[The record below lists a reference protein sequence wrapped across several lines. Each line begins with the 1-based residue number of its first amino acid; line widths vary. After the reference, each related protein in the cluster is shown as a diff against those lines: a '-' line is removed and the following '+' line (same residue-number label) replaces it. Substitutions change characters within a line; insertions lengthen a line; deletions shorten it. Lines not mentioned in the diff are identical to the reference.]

1 MGRYFGTDGI
11 RGVANRELTVPLAF
25 RVGCAAAC
33 ALCSETAH
41 KPRILIGKDTR
52 ISSDMLEAALVSGA
66 TAAGAD
72 VELLGVIPTPAVA
85 YHTVKSG
92 ADMGIVISASH
103 NPYEYNGIKMFSA
116 EGYKLNDALEARI
129 EELIDHSDEIG
140 LKTGGEI
147 GRVRQMQALAC
158 EEYAAHLRALIEGD
172 YQGLRIAL
180 DCANGASSG
189 VIAKVLEGSGAVF
202 DIAFNEPDGV
212 NINAGCGSTHLA
224 ALSRRVVEGGYDV
237 GIAFDGDADRCLAVD
252 ETGKLIDGDHIMAIC
267 ASYLKRE
274 NRLKN
279 DTFVATVMSN
289 LGLHFFGREQGLDI
303 LAADVGDRCVLEK
316 MQQGGHV
323 LGGEQSGHVI
333 FLEYATTGDGELTA
347 VQFLNILKKS
357 GKKASELNA
366 MVREF
371 PQILIN
377 VKVPL
382 ERKATIA
389 QEAPVKAAIAAE
401 EAAFGEEGRVL
412 VRPSGT
418 EALVRVMVEGKT
430 DALVRGAAER
440 IVKVIEETLK

>member
-11 RGVANRELTVPLAF
+11 RGVANGELTVPLAF
-25 RVGCAAAC
+25 RIGCAAAY
-33 ALCSETAH
+33 ALEQAGTGR
-41 KPRILIGKDTR
+41 PRILIGKDTR

-85 YHTVKSG
+85 YHTVKGG

-103 NPYEYNGIKMFSA
+103 NPFEYNGIKMFSA

-129 EELIDHSDEIG
+129 EDLIDDADSIVLKKGDKIG
-140 LKTGGEI
+140 H
-147 GRVRQMQALAC
+147 VRQVQAKAC

-172 YQGLRIAL
+172 YRGLRIMI
-180 DCANGASSG
+180 DCANGAASG
-189 VIAKVLEGSGAVF
+189 VIAKVLEGSGASF
-202 DIAFNEPDGV
+202 DIMANTPDGV
-212 NINAGCGSTHLA
+212 NINAGCGSTHLD

-252 ETGKLIDGDHIMAIC
+252 ETGRLIDGDHIMAVC
-267 ASYLKRE
+267 ATYLKRE

-289 LGLHFFGREQGLDI
+289 LGLHFFGREQGLNI
-303 LAADVGDRCVLEK
+303 LAADVGDRFVLEK

-366 MVREF
+366 MVQEF

-382 ERKATIA
+382 ARKATIA
-389 QEAPVKAAIAAE
+389 QEAPVRAAIAAE

-430 DALVRGAAER
+430 DALVRGAAQR
-440 IVKVIEETLK
+440 IVKAIEDIL

>member
-1 MGRYFGTDGI
+1 MGRIFGTDGI
-11 RGVANRELTVPLAF
+11 RGVAGVDMTPELALDLG
-25 RVGCAAAC
+25 RAAATVVK
-33 ALCSETAH
+33 ERGNTH
-41 KPRILIGKDTR
+41 PHFLIGRDTR
-52 ISSDMLEAALVSGA
+52 ISGGMLESAIAAGLCSV
-66 TAAGAD
+66 GAD
-72 VELLGVIPTPAVA
+72 VTLLGVITTPGVA
-85 YHTVKSG
+85 YLARKYQADG
-92 ADMGIVISASH
+92 AFVISASH
-103 NPYEYNGIKMFSA
+103 NPYEYNGIKLFDA
-116 EGYKLNDALEARI
+116 EGYKFPDSYEEEI
-129 EELIDHSDEIG
+129 EELILDDLRMYALVDG
-140 LKTGGEI
+140 QDF
-147 GRVRQMQALAC
+147 GRIRVDNDARTDYVEYLAST
-158 EEYAAHLRALIEGD
+158 APARAEGIRV
-172 YQGLRIAL
+172 LV
-180 DCANGASSG
+180 DCANGAASTT
-189 VIAKVLEGSGAVF
+189 AKELFTSIGADF
-202 DIAFNEPDGV
+202 TIINDTPDGI
-212 NINAGCGSTHLA
+212 NINVDCGSTHIEQLCP
-224 ALSRRVVEGGYDV
+224 RVVEGGYDL

-289 LGLHFFGREQGLDI
+289 LGLHFFGREQGLNI
-303 LAADVGDRCVLEK
+303 LAADVGDRFVLEK